1 MADQGA
7 PRRRPESID
16 DLSLLLK
23 ALPPDVLQAVRAL
36 TDPTQLIE
44 VVLDLGRPPE
54 ARFQDGEVT
63 LLDREITESD
73 IEYVVE
79 HIGVF
84 GDDNRAGIERT
95 LHRISAIRNRT
106 GKIVGLTCRIGRA
119 VYGTIEIIN
128 DFVESGK
135 SILIMG
141 RPGIGKTTMLRE
153 AARVLADDHNKRV
166 VVVDTSN
173 EIAGDGDIPHP
184 AIGRAR
190 RMQVR
195 TPSHQHE
202 VMIEAVENH
211 MPEVIVIDEI
221 GTELEAQAARTIA
234 ERGVQLIGTAHGNNL
249 DNLML
254 NPTLT
259 DLIGGIQTVT
269 LGDEEARR
277 RRTQKSVLER
287 KAPPTFDVIVE
298 ILDRESVAVHSDVAD
313 TVDAMLRG
321 DPVSAE
327 LRWRDEGAVH
337 RSQSRPKPSPRDEGA
352 ERFGSDRF
360 AGLVGLGQGWRTE
373 PGWRGAGSYHAP
385 TDWRDQDRGTRP
397 GFRSGASGGWRAPVR
412 GAREVRDSRE
422 GSRRGAGGGGGAGA
436 GGTGGAGGP
445 GTGQSFGGRSAAG
458 PGPGRNAG
466 PGSGGPGSEAP
477 GPAFGAPRSLP
488 GERFATPPAGGEAPF
503 QIGELADR
511 GPIERGTATAPE
523 PRARDLRE
531 LERQRA
537 WSQQATRALNDYRAE
552 GVEEESEEPATASAT
567 PRPLGYDGDQAEE
580 DEELEEDDREAADEA
595 ESDLLDAEDDEAL
608 ADIVR
613 LRAAGEQARA
623 ASPGA
628 GLGAAPGGAGLGV
641 AGGAGLGAAPGSADT
656 DFDEE
661 TSGAAGNAVLR
672 IRDEGTI
679 LPTLR
684 VLPHGISRKRLEQA
698 IKELQL
704 PVIIA
709 RDPDEA
715 DVVMTLKSEYRQK
728 TSGLREAEERGLPI
742 YVLKSNTIVQMESGL
757 TSIFSLEVDPREA
770 ALREAEEAIGLVIR
784 SSQPVELSPQNA
796 YIRRLQHQM
805 AERAN
810 LISRS
815 RGREPYRR
823 VRLYP

>member
-1 MADQGA
+1 VTDQGA
-7 PRRRPESID
+7 PRRRRESID

-44 VVLDLGRPPE
+44 VVLDLGRQPE
-54 ARFQDGEVT
+54 ARFTDGEVT
-63 LLDREITESD
+63 LLEREITESD

-153 AARVLADDHNKRV
+153 AARVLADDQNKRV

-298 ILDRESVAVHSDVAD
+298 ILDRERVAVHSDVAD

-327 LRWRDEGAVH
+327 LRWRDEGGVH
-337 RSQSRPKPSPRDEGA
+337 RSQARPKPSPRDEGA

-360 AGLVGLGQGWRTE
+360 AGLVGLGQSWRAE

-385 TDWRDQDRGTRP
+385 TDWREQERGTRP
-397 GFRSGASGGWRAPVR
+397 GFRSGTSGGWRAPVR
-412 GAREVRDSRE
+412 GARDVRE
-422 GSRRGAGGGGGAGA
+422 GARRRDAGPGGRTGTGSPGFGGAGS
-436 GGTGGAGGP
+436 GGGP
-445 GTGQSFGGRSAAG
+445 GSGASGPSSEG
-458 PGPGRNAG
+458 PGPGR
-466 PGSGGPGSEAP
+466 
-477 GPAFGAPRSLP
+477 PRSLP
-488 GERFATPPAGGEAPF
+488 GERFAAPPSSDASGAFQAGE
-503 QIGELADR
+503 IADR
-511 GPIERGTATAPE
+511 GPLERGSAPVPE
-523 PRARDLRE
+523 PRARELRE

-552 GVEEESEEPATASAT
+552 GVDDEAEGSIRTLGQ
-567 PRPLGYDGDQAEE
+567 PLGYDRD
-580 DEELEEDDREAADEA
+580 ELEGEEEAEAEDREAADEA
-595 ESDLLDAEDDEAL
+595 EEEDADVVSSEDGASSEDDEAL

-613 LRAAGEQARA
+613 FRAAAEQARQA
-623 ASPGA
+623 R
-628 GLGAAPGGAGLGV
+628 
-641 AGGAGLGAAPGSADT
+641 GSGEAEPADGT
-656 DFDEE
+656 
-661 TSGAAGNAVLR
+661 GNAVLR

-728 TSGLREAEERGLPI
+728 TTSLREAEERGLPI

-784 SSQPVELSPQNA
+784 SSSPVELSPQNA